1 MRRHERRET
10 VAVELW
16 PEADDPGPS
25 LRVTLNYLQRSL
37 QPERKPGD
45 RPFFVRANGL
55 WLELAVTDRLE
66 MDARPLDELLDHAD
80 AAEGAGMV
88 AAANGAYQGCLP
100 LWRGEPFA
108 DTPYALFAETER
120 ARLRGRYVAAAL
132 RLGELMLAAPSVTE
146 AIRAAQSAINAD
158 PTSEPTY
165 RLLARAHL
173 PMKTPPVRD
182 VPSGSADRCS
192 PNLAHR
198 QTQLPIR
205 CFAHCATPARSRRA
219 APGHMK
225 IVREP
230 SSPVRSGVSKLIAIG
245 QLQSPFYGC
254 RRPLCTPCSRCILD
268 CAAHLYLARTAI
280 HFRPKQ
286 RRDQ

>member
-10 VAVELW
+10 VAVKLW

-66 MDARPLDELLDHAD
+66 MDARRLDELLDHAD

-158 PTSEPTY
+158 PVPQTNLPSPGPSA
-165 RLLARAHL
+165 LANE
-173 PMKTPPVRD
+173 D
-182 VPSGSADRCS
+182 
-192 PNLAHR
+192 
-198 QTQLPIR
+198 
-205 CFAHCATPARSRRA
+205 
-219 APGHMK
+219 
-225 IVREP
+225 P
-230 SSPVRSGVSKLIAIG
+230 SSARRAIG
-245 QLQSPFYGC
+245 QC
-254 RRPLCTPCSRCILD
+254 RQM
-268 CAAHLYLARTAI
+268 LAELGAQTDPATDALLRSLR
-280 HFRPKQ
+280 HPG
-286 RRDQ
+286 